1 MLYPLSY
8 GGKAPSL
15 TTRHSRTGGGDLG
28 PYAQAMPRVLLV
40 DDDPAILRLLEVN
53 FRIEGFDVDAAAH
66 GEEAIAAATAARPDV
81 AILDLMLPGMDGLQ
95 ILARLRATPAT
106 ADVPVVFLSARGRDD
121 MPVDGTNVLYVQK
134 PFDTVDLVATV
145 RTLLEGA

>member
-1 MLYPLSY
+1 
-8 GGKAPSL
+8 
-15 TTRHSRTGGGDLG
+15 
-28 PYAQAMPRVLLV
+28 MPRVLLV

-53 FRIEGFDVDAAAH
+53 FRIEGFDVDAAGH

-81 AILDLMLPGMDGLQ
+81 AILDLMLPGMDGRE

-121 MPVDGTNVLYVQK
+121 MPLEGANVTYVQK

-145 RTLLEGA
+145 RALLEGV